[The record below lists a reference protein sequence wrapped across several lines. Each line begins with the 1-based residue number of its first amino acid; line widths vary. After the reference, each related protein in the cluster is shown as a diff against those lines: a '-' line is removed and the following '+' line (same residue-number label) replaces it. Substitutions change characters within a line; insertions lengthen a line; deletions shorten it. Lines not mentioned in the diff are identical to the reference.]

1 MRRALLLLAL
11 AAGSCQTVLVG
22 PPVEV
27 EHAERVTSTGV
38 RWRDVMPGVGKKARA
53 TDSVTIHYTARLE
66 SGEKID
72 STHDRGQPETFF
84 LRTAPV
90 LGWLD
95 AIPGMQRQGK
105 RWLSVPP
112 HRAFGDE
119 GVDGLIPPG
128 TTIEFTVELVEIHRH
143 R

>member
-1 MRRALLLLAL
+1 VLLLVTL
-11 AAGSCQTVLVG
+11 AAGSCRTVLVG

-27 EHAERVTSTGV
+27 EHVEQVTSTGV
-38 RWRDVMPGVGKKARA
+38 RWRDVLRGIGMKARA
-53 TDSVTIHYTARLE
+53 TDSVTIHYIARLE
-66 SGEKID
+66 SGEEID
-72 STHDRGQPETFF
+72 STYDRGEPETFY

-95 AIPGMQRQGK
+95 AIPGMQRQGE

-119 GVDGLIPPG
+119 GVDSMIPPG
-128 TTIEFTVELVEIHRH
+128 ATLEFVVELVEVHRH
-143 R
+143 K